1 MKVVLPFKFQNSAA
15 MMAVMADVLR
25 DESTVTKMT
34 ATTVAKMTATTVA
47 RMVGQTAV
55 MI

>member
-1 MKVVLPFKFQNSAA
+1 
-15 MMAVMADVLR
+15 MADILR
-25 DESTVTKMT
+25 DESTVTKMA
-34 ATTVAKMTATTVA
+34 ATTVV